1 VSASSSNRVAKL
13 VSASPLSR
21 VRSGIVMG
29 AEDTRGVCAIA
40 DIIDSEATV

>member
-1 VSASSSNRVAKL
+1 
-13 VSASPLSR
+13 

-29 AEDTRGVCAIA
+29 AEDTMGVCAIA